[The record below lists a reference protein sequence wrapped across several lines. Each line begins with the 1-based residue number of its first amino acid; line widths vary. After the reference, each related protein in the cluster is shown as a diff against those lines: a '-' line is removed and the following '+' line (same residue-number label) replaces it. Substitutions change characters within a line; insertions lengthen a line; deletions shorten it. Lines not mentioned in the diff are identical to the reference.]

1 MPNRGKIRWKISGFE
16 VLLRVNIRTIDMG
29 GINNTMMKTDNILS
43 RKLIL
48 KTTSA
53 YSLGFV
59 FIIFG
64 GTSKKIKNYLQLGN
78 KLYVNLNSKSDN
90 KIGYIYLL
98 TPSGALEKAKI
109 TRDFL
114 ARKEIEYQQLK
125 HEIQQLKSEVKQ
137 F

>member
-1 MPNRGKIRWKISGFE
+1 MSNQELEYKVLKWLEKNPNITQRQLAKELG
-16 VLLRVNIRTIDMG
+16 V
-29 GINNTMMKTDNILS
+29 
-43 RKLIL
+43 
-48 KTTSA
+48 
-53 YSLGFV
+53 SLGKTHYL
-59 FIIFG
+59 IN
-64 GTSKKIKNYLQLGN
+64 SLIKVGWV
-78 KLYVNLNSKSDN
+78 KLDNFKRSDK